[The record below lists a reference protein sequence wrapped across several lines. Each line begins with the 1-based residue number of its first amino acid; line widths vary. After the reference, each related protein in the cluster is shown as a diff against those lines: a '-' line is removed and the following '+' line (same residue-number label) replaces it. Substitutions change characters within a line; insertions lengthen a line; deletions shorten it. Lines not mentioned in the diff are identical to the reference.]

1 MGTLVRRLLLLLAF
15 ASAVAATAAPAPVT
29 TRPWQEVVVSV
40 TDLDRTARF
49 FREIGG
55 YEVKWRGAL
64 DPAEIA
70 AWSLPAAAGGEA
82 LLLGPPGQETGLVRL
97 VRFEGAGRREPMRP
111 GARAWDTGCYFSIM
125 IRMKDMQ
132 AIYDDAIALGWWTET
147 PITDLSFGSS
157 ELKVVV
163 YRGPDGVQVQG
174 YERLSP
180 PLPEA
185 IPPFERMTRP
195 FNMMQMVRD
204 RDAAYAFY
212 TDVLGFATFYKGKP
226 YLADTPEYMPLGIP
240 VNLTTEIPYR
250 AGIVYPV
257 PGEFGRM
264 ETIEIMGLD
273 GRDHADRC
281 VAPNLGILAVR
292 FPVEDAERAV
302 QQVTERGWPLSRAP
316 ARFPLPPY
324 GPVEAFQLKTPD
336 GAIIEFYETGSDVSG
351 AAASVSREQASP
363 LASVFSMNAGRAR

>member
-1 MGTLVRRLLLLLAF
+1 MGVLVRRLALLLAL
-15 ASAVAATAAPAPVT
+15 AGATAATAAPAPVT

-55 YEVKWRGAL
+55 YEVKWRGSL
-64 DPAEIA
+64 DPAEVA
-70 AWSLPAAAGGEA
+70 AWSLPAGAGGEA
-82 LLLGPPGQETGLVRL
+82 LLLGPSGQEAGLVRL
-97 VRFEGAGRREPMRP
+97 VRFDDAGRREPMRP

-185 IPPFERMTRP
+185 IPPFERMTGP

-273 GRDHADRC
+273 GRDYADRC
-281 VAPNLGILAVR
+281 TAPNLGILAVR
-292 FPVEDAERAV
+292 FPVADAERAA
-302 QQVTERGWPLSRAP
+302 QQVTARGWPLARPP
-316 ARFPLPPY
+316 ARFPLAPY
-324 GPVEAFQLKTPD
+324 GPVEAFQVKTPD
-336 GAIIEFYETGSDVSG
+336 GAIIEFYASPGEAGT
-351 AAASVSREQASP
+351 AAAGIPRAPGSP
-363 LASVFSMNAGRAR
+363 LASGFSNNPGRAP